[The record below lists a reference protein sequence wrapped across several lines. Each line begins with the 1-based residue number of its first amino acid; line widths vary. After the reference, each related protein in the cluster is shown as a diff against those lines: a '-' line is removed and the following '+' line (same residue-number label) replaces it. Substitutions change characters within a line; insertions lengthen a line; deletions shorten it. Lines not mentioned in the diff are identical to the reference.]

1 MKKIALLVALIAPT
15 LAEAEKSFLCL
26 PKVSIGW
33 TNNEDPFDIR
43 RLDHQNKWVLQ
54 PIEVREIEFA
64 FDLPADTLKAN
75 YSLTL
80 LGSMDAWGFCN
91 FRDNALM
98 NACYQFMR
106 PGDEKKSWDNKL
118 SDTPMFS
125 FGRDFNEYW
134 SYNFIDTDKI
144 LFNSLSGIP
153 KFGKPVL
160 GLERGICEPF

>member
-91 FRDNALM
+91 FRDNA
-98 NACYQFMR
+98 
-106 PGDEKKSWDNKL
+106 
-118 SDTPMFS
+118 
-125 FGRDFNEYW
+125 
-134 SYNFIDTDKI
+134 
-144 LFNSLSGIP
+144 
-153 KFGKPVL
+153 
-160 GLERGICEPF
+160 